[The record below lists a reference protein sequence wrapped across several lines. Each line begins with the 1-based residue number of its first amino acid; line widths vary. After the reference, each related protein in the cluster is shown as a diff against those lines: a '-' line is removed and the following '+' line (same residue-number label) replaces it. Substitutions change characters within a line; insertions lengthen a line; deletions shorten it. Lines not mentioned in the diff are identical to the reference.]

1 MPGFSYNQEL
11 IGKLLRTYDDNYAVI
26 YADTNRDPLIVP
38 DSEYP
43 LVGVR
48 FDNVSNVT
56 PESWDYEGNCKSG
69 TYGHDIIKVLKEDD
83 VVRLNNLKLLS
94 EALYDQKTINWENSG
109 FEGPLSVEEKTDT
122 GSFILSFRGWKF
134 ETDGSNMNGLYI
146 LS

>member
-1 MPGFSYNQEL
+1 MLGFNYRSTL
-11 IGKLLRTYDDNYAVI
+11 IGKLLQTYDDNYAII
-26 YADTNRDPLIVP
+26 YTDTNKDPLIVP
-38 DSEYP
+38 DSKYP

-48 FDNVSNVT
+48 FDNVSNAT

-69 TYGHDIIKVLKEDD
+69 AYGHDIIKVLEEND

-94 EALYDQKTINWENSG
+94 EALRKDNLVNWENSG
-109 FEGPLSVEEKTDT
+109 FEGSLSVEAKLDN

-134 ETDGSNMNGLYI
+134 ETDGSNMNGLYM

>member
-1 MPGFSYNQEL
+1 MPGFNYSPRL
-11 IGKLLRTYDDNYAVI
+11 IGKLLKTYDDNYALI
-26 YADTNRDPLIVP
+26 YADTNKDPLIVP
-38 DSEYP
+38 DSKYP

-48 FDNVSNVT
+48 FDNVSTVI
-56 PESWDYEGNCKSG
+56 PESWNYEGNCKSG
-69 TYGHDIIKVLKEDD
+69 AYGHDIIKVLEEDD

-94 EALYDQKTINWENSG
+94 EAFYDQKAINWENSG
-109 FEGPLSVEEKTDT
+109 FEGFLSVEEKTDT

>member
-1 MPGFSYNQEL
+1 MAGFNYRPAL
-11 IGKLLRTYDDNYAVI
+11 IGKLLQTYDDNYAII
-26 YADTNRDPLIVP
+26 YADTNKDPLIVP
-38 DSEYP
+38 DSKHP

-48 FDNVSNVT
+48 FDNISNVT

-69 TYGHDIIKVLKEDD
+69 AYGHDIMKALEGND

-94 EALYDQKTINWENSG
+94 EAFYSQKVINWENSG
-109 FEGPLSVEEKTDT
+109 FEGSLSVEAKLDN